1 MVKLRRFFRLS
12 ILREDLEAR
21 LLREEHR
28 SLLLDDH
35 IDDGQEGEIRLRLS
49 DVSRQISSFR

>member
-1 MVKLRRFFRLS
+1 MVKLRQFFRLS
-12 ILREDLEAR
+12 ILREDLETR
-21 LLREEHR
+21 LLREEYR

-35 IDDGQEGEIRLRLS
+35 IDDGQESEIRLRLS